1 MRHLSLPY
9 LMLRIA
15 FIMSMLLVLFS
26 CSSGNKVVSI
36 ISGNTVELSSGDI
49 VRLLNVED
57 TPENFNYLSSNVL
70 MRRVTVVEKY
80 RDISEFSSVIVGN
93 IYTTDSRCV
102 NEQIGYSFINEDNE
116 QQQSA
121 SSTISD
127 IGHEHIHVSSPSESI
142 SPSSL
147 FENISPAVF
156 KIYTSTNSKS
166 LQGSGFFVSG
176 KGIAVSN
183 YHVFQGTIIGYECI
197 VLSSGEECNISKV
210 YYKSEEEDVIIFK
223 VNVNHSVKHIPL
235 SSRTPNIGEKIYTIG
250 SPLGL
255 DNTFSSGEI
264 SQIRDG
270 GALLQISAPIDHGS
284 SGGVLLNSMGEAVG
298 ITTAGIE
305 GSNANLN
312 FAINIQ
318 IIRPRLNKILTDE

>member
-1 MRHLSLPY
+1 
-9 LMLRIA
+9 MLRIA

-166 LQGSGFFVSG
+166 LQGSGFF
-176 KGIAVSN
+176 A
-183 YHVFQGTIIGYECI
+183 IIGYECI